1 MGRSPDTPD
10 AVEHAGKR
18 RIDEEHLRL
27 RELLGALAGETDL
40 TRVGDLLGEL
50 RELLVAHFATEEGPQ
65 GLHQIVEEGA
75 AHRLPNVQHLFEE
88 HRQILVRVDDLI
100 DDVGECLAGP
110 VRRVVDEVAAIAET
124 LRRHE
129 HDEEALFTEAF
140 YSDIGG
146 RS

>member
-1 MGRSPDTPD
+1 MERSPASTGASTHP
-10 AVEHAGKR
+10 GKR
-18 RIDEEHLRL
+18 RIDEEHQRL
-27 RELLGALAGETDL
+27 RELLGGLAGETDL
-40 TRVGDLLGEL
+40 ERVGRLLGEL
-50 RELLVAHFATEEGPQ
+50 RELLVEHFATEEGPE

-88 HRQILVRVDDLI
+88 HREILTRVDGLIRDVRV
-100 DDVGECLAGP
+100 CLAGP
-110 VRRVVDEVAAIAET
+110 VRRVVDEVAAISDT

-129 HDEEALFTEAF
+129 HDEEELFTEAF